1 MPIPVLTTQLLG
13 VLMALAAA
21 ATWGGS
27 DFSGGFA
34 SRYNNSILVL
44 GVAAGSGLAAMLVL
58 AWLLPKEALSTADAF
73 WAAVA
78 GVAGG
83 LGLVFLYRGLALG
96 SAALVSPTAAVI
108 GAGLPVLAG
117 AILEGLPSALQFLGF
132 VVGMGG
138 IWLVSSSPDGHSD
151 DRRLHKLGLAA
162 AAGLCFGGF
171 YISLSQV
178 ADGHVFAPLA
188 VTKAVQLILASAAI
202 WLSRMKLNA
211 RQGLWIALLAGVL
224 DAGGNSL
231 YLLAQQLT
239 RLDVA
244 AVLASM
250 YPAGTVLLSKL
261 VNKEEINRKQWLGVA
276 LCLAAV
282 GLIAF

>member
-1 MPIPVLTTQLLG
+1 
-13 VLMALAAA
+13 MALAAA

-27 DFSGGFA
+27 DFSGGFS
-34 SRYNNSILVL
+34 SRFNNSILVL
-44 GVAAGSGLAAMLVL
+44 GVAAGSGLAAMLAL
-58 AWLLPKEALSTADAF
+58 SLLLPEGSLSALDAM
-73 WAAVA
+73 WASAA

-108 GAGLPVLAG
+108 GAGIPVLAG
-117 AILEGLPSALQFLGF
+117 AFLEGLPAGSQFVGF
-132 VVGMGG
+132 VAGLGG
-138 IWLVSSSPDGHSD
+138 IGLVSGSPDGATYEH
-151 DRRLHKLGLAA
+151 RTQKLALAA

-171 YISLSQV
+171 YISLAQV
-178 ADGHVFAPLA
+178 SDGHVFAPLA
-188 VTKAVQLILASAAI
+188 VTKAVQLVLAFI
-202 WLSRMKLNA
+202 YIRLSGIKLVT
-211 RQGLWIALLAGVL
+211 RQGLWVALLAGVL

-250 YPAGTVLLSKL
+250 YPAGTVLLSRL
-261 VNKEEINRKQWLGVA
+261 VNREDVSARQWLGVA

-282 GLIAF
+282 ALIAAV